1 MLGLSVAVL
10 MGSPIMRQ
18 KSNKTPEIPQYWIP
32 PPSIGDGDSP
42 IVIGQIGQSLDG
54 QVATATGESKY
65 INGAGGLLHLHRLRA
80 WAEVVIVGAGT
91 VLADDPQLTV
101 RLLEGRH
108 PARLVLDPSG
118 RVPVRARVFTNG
130 DAPRFVMTRSGVS
143 CSGLLPDVE
152 HVCLDADRDG
162 NLSPSAI
169 LQWVSSQGWRNV
181 LIEGGPL
188 TLSRFM
194 NAGLVD
200 YLHLITSAVLLG
212 QGKPGVSFP
221 AVSSLLQAQRFSAR
235 AQRLDDDLLIEC
247 DLKSGHSQN
256 VEHFGA
262 K

>member
-1 MLGLSVAVL
+1 
-10 MGSPIMRQ
+10 MGSLIMQQ
-18 KSNKTPEIPQYWIP
+18 KSNKTPEIPPYWTP
-32 PPSIGDGDSP
+32 PVPIGGVGGP

-80 WAEVVIVGAGT
+80 WAEVVIVGVGT

-118 RVPVRARVFTNG
+118 RVPVRARVFTNV
-130 DAPRFVMTRSGVS
+130 DAPRFVMTRTGVS
-143 CSGLLPDVE
+143 CPGLPPDVE
-152 HVCLDADRDG
+152 HVCLDADSEG
-162 NLSPSAI
+162 GLSPLAI
-169 LQWVSSQGWRNV
+169 LQWISNQGWRNV

-212 QGKPGVSFP
+212 QGKPGLSFP
-221 AVSSLLQAQRFSAR
+221 AVSGLLQAQRFSAC

-247 DLKSGHSQN
+247 DLKSGQRQN
-256 VEHFGA
+256 VEHFGSN
-262 K
+262 